1 MSKKNLSD
9 KDFVKEYEEATN
21 IPEILSTTTLFYF
34 HISLPILI
42 TILVV
47 SKLQFPFFPDAY
59 KGMIDWL
66 LLLFSIAAVLIIL
79 SSVIYTMIIIIGFP
93 TKEYI
98 EEYIN
103 DFKQYK
109 AAKKREKTFLTDI
122 GMSMKEAKR
131 RYKFIMEEAIF
142 VQSLQKIC
150 RLNPNMRSGQKEMI
164 MNWYKFK
171 DSSLVEYLLN
181 NEYKETDFNIYA
193 GHFGV
198 NDVSERKGFA
208 NLLFKLAILEDGI
221 HNDEWEVLMKLL
233 VDLNFDGIHIDF
245 FKNRYGPLRAE
256 SEDSSNNESTTTG
269 EKNVNLLKPYYDL
282 LGLEVGASDEEIKKA
297 YHNLALQHHPDMK
310 KNAGRTKECE
320 EMMAKIN
327 EAVEKIRN

>member
-1 MSKKNLSD
+1 MSKILSD
-9 KDFVKEYEEATN
+9 KVFVKEYELATN
-21 IPEILSTTTLFYF
+21 EHILDFFRGTIKFCADLLLSLPFSFLAVLAIIISKTEDILIFALILILFSTPLFILSIF
-34 HISLPILI
+34 
-42 TILVV
+42 TI
-47 SKLQFPFFPDAY
+47 Y
-59 KGMIDWL
+59 EG
-66 LLLFSIAAVLIIL
+66 
-79 SSVIYTMIIIIGFP
+79 
-93 TKEYI
+93 YI
-98 EEYIN
+98 EL
-103 DFKQYK
+103 KQYRYRK
-109 AAKKREKTFLTDI
+109 ELFLAEI
-122 GMSMKEAKR
+122 GMSMKDAKR
-131 RYKFIMEEAIF
+131 RYKFIMKEAIY

-150 RLNPNMRSGQKEMI
+150 KLNPQTRSGQVEMI
-164 MNWYKFK
+164 KNWYKFK
-171 DSSLVEYLLN
+171 DTALVEYLLD
-181 NEYKETDFNIYA
+181 NEYNESDFNMYV
-193 GHFGV
+193 GHFEIK
-198 NDVSERKGFA
+198 NFSEKKSFA

-245 FKNRYGPLRAE
+245 FKNRYGPLRTE
-256 SEDSSNNESTTTG
+256 SEYSSNNESTSTG

>member
-1 MSKKNLSD
+1 
-9 KDFVKEYEEATN
+9 
-21 IPEILSTTTLFYF
+21 
-34 HISLPILI
+34 
-42 TILVV
+42 
-47 SKLQFPFFPDAY
+47 
-59 KGMIDWL
+59 
-66 LLLFSIAAVLIIL
+66 
-79 SSVIYTMIIIIGFP
+79 
-93 TKEYI
+93 
-98 EEYIN
+98 
-103 DFKQYK
+103 
-109 AAKKREKTFLTDI
+109 
-122 GMSMKEAKR
+122 MKEATR
-131 RYKFIMEEAIF
+131 RYKFLLEEAIY
-142 VQSLQKIC
+142 VQSLQEVCK
-150 RLNPNMRSGQKEMI
+150 LNPHTRSGQKEMI

-198 NDVSERKGFA
+198 NDVSEKKGFA

-221 HNDEWEVLMKLL
+221 HNDEWNTIMTILPK
-233 VDLNFDGIHIDF
+233 LNFNDNYIDF
-245 FKNRYGPLRAE
+245 FIKRYGPLRTE
-256 SEDSSNNESTTTG
+256 SENSSNNESTSTE

-282 LGLEVGASDEEIKKA
+282 LGLDVGASDEEIKKA

>member
-1 MSKKNLSD
+1 MSKILSD
-9 KDFVKEYEEATN
+9 KVFVKEYELATN
-21 IPEILSTTTLFYF
+21 EHILDFFRGTIKFCADLLLSLPFSFLAVLAIIISKTEDILIFALILILFSTPLFILSIF
-34 HISLPILI
+34 
-42 TILVV
+42 TIYE
-47 SKLQFPFFPDAY
+47 S
-59 KGMIDWL
+59 
-66 LLLFSIAAVLIIL
+66 
-79 SSVIYTMIIIIGFP
+79 
-93 TKEYI
+93 YI
-98 EEYIN
+98 EL
-103 DFKQYK
+103 KQYRYRK
-109 AAKKREKTFLTDI
+109 ELFLADI

-198 NDVSERKGFA
+198 NEPSEKKGFA

-233 VDLNFDGIHIDF
+233 VDLNFDEIHIDF
-245 FKNRYGPLRAE
+245 FKNRYGPLRTE
-256 SEDSSNNESTTTG
+256 SEYSSNNESTSTV

-282 LGLEVGASDEEIKKA
+282 LGLDVGASDEEIKKA